1 MVKLSCGMKPLLF
14 AICTLFLALPS
25 HGADFVTPA
34 PKPKLK
40 LAADGFPSGHS
51 TPEGTAC
58 DLARAFI
65 ANDAALFTTTCVPAY
80 GNDTVRDEYKAFLHG
95 VVESFLKTRSLKLDP
110 APDNPKTV
118 VKVFAARHLSREG
131 PVTYGRVAFDFQDVM
146 FVDVD
151 AQLNNGEHAVNRT
164 LVVKAKDGQ
173 WYVHPAPQLSTL
185 LSEGLD
191 DEGPSTQDFSAVYDL
206 ER

>member
-1 MVKLSCGMKPLLF
+1 MKPLS
-14 AICTLFLALPS
+14 LALCAILLTLPCY
-25 HGADFVTPA
+25 GADLSTPA

-40 LAADGFPSGHS
+40 LAADGFPSGHA

-65 ANDAALFTTTCVPAY
+65 ANDAALFTTTCLPPY
-80 GNDTVRDEYKAFLHG
+80 GNDTVRDEYKTFVHG
-95 VVESFLKTRSLKLDP
+95 VAESMVKTRVFKLDL
-110 APDNPKTV
+110 AADGPKSIF
-118 VKVFAARHLSREG
+118 KVFAARHLSHPG
-131 PVTYGRVAFDFQDVM
+131 PVTYGQVAFDFQDVM
-146 FVDVD
+146 FVDID
-151 AQLNNGEHAVNRT
+151 GLLNNGEHAINRT
-164 LVVKAKDGQ
+164 LVVRMKDGQ

-191 DEGPSTQDFSAVYDL
+191 DEGPSMQDFSEGYDL